1 MKLKTFIASLIPV
14 MLTIL
19 GSYLAINNLWW
30 FVIIFTIVSQN
41 GWTFFFSGGTSFK
54 KAISL
59 TDAWHIVQALT
70 SLICTIFM
78 IVFMFIVAS
87 PWWGILIMVFANLV
101 LPFLLP
107 SVSVV
112 ASTLCSIVPALLF
125 NE

>member
-1 MKLKTFIASLIPV
+1 MKLKTFIALLIPI

-19 GSYLAINNLWW
+19 GYYLALNNLWW

-41 GWTFFFSGGTSFK
+41 AWTFFFSGGTSFK

-87 PWWGILIMVFANLV
+87 PWWGILIMVFVNLV

-112 ASTLCSIVPALLF
+112 ASTLCSIVPILLF
-125 NE
+125 KE